1 MPFIKTSIVERG
13 DIIRVKRSKGY
24 YHFGIAS
31 SNNTVIH
38 FTGDNND
45 SILDSKGV
53 KVRETSLERFLR
65 KDDLEVMFPYD
76 SDFPRDIVV
85 ARARDFV
92 GQEEVLGGK
101 YNLVS
106 NNCEHFARYCYY
118 DEHQSKQV
126 EKITNVAAKAINK
139 VGRIVENFK
148 MDKVSKKK
156 SPEVI
161 GEFDFTENKWN

>member
-85 ARARDFV
+85 ARARDFI

-118 DEHQSKQV
+118 DEHESVQV
-126 EKITNVAAKAINK
+126 ETVVKVVKGAIEKVEDIIENRKMKKNK
-139 VGRIVENFK
+139 
-148 MDKVSKKK
+148 KV
-156 SPEVI
+156 V
-161 GEFDFTENKWN
+161 N

>member
-1 MPFIKTSIVERG
+1 MPFIKTRIVERG

-31 SNNTVIH
+31 SKDTVIH

-65 KDDLEVMFPYD
+65 GDILEVMFPYD
-76 SDFPRDIVV
+76 SDFARDIVV
-85 ARARDFV
+85 ERAKDFL
-92 GQEEVLGGK
+92 GEEIVLGK
-101 YNLVS
+101 TYNVIT

-118 DEHQSKQV
+118 DERSSKQV
-126 EKITNVAAKAINK
+126 EKVTSIAKKAIDK
-139 VGRIVENFK
+139 VGRMVENFK
-148 MDKVSKKK
+148 MDKVSNKKK
-156 SPEVI
+156 IEVV
-161 GEFDFTENKWN
+161 GEVDLTENNSK